1 MTKFIFVTGFH
12 RTGTSLVAGSIV
24 HLGATAGKRVLGAN
38 PGNPLGHF
46 ENMDYMRIN
55 DDIIGRH
62 TFRFINKEKYL
73 IPDIQYT
80 EETDSRMLGLMN
92 KFKNKTVVLKDPR
105 SCLTLKRWLSLI
117 PKLNFQSE
125 VKIITCI
132 RHPIE
137 VTKSFYKRDG
147 TKRPMSHIVFHDR
160 ILEMYKNSYLNL
172 FDIINKS
179 PIVDYRNFL
188 SKPREHLLKLKEFC
202 GLEKEID
209 ENLLNFVRRD
219 LCHFEAKGEQIK
231 KLKNY
236 RKSIYIYEGLKERMI
251 CR

>member
-1 MTKFIFVTGFH
+1 
-12 RTGTSLVAGSIV
+12 
-24 HLGATAGKRVLGAN
+24 LGATAGKKVLG
-38 PGNPLGHF
+38 PGRGNPLGHF

-55 DDIIGRH
+55 DDIVGRH
-62 TFRFINKEKYL
+62 TFRFINKNTYL
-73 IPDIQYT
+73 IPNIQYT
-80 EETDSRMLGLMN
+80 EEIDSRMLGLMN

-117 PKLNFQSE
+117 PKLNFQPE
-125 VKIITCI
+125 IRIITCI

-137 VTKSFYKRDG
+137 ATKSIFKRDG
-147 TKRPMSHIVFHDR
+147 TKRPMNSIVFHDR
-160 ILEMYKNSYLNL
+160 ILAMYKNSYQNL

-179 PIVDYRNFL
+179 PIIDYRNFL

-202 GLEKEID
+202 GLEKEVD

-219 LCHFEAKGEQIK
+219 LCHFEAEGEQIK

-236 RKSIYIYEGLKERMI
+236 KISIRIYEELKKRMI
-251 CR
+251 CKE